1 MDRPSLLVTTTHRFD
16 SAWPTKTCASPWN
29 LLTRSAPT
37 CADITDRYAEVE
49 MRLRADA
56 NHLIAVRLIEQRNNL
71 ILHRQASP

>member
-1 MDRPSLLVTTTHRFD
+1 
-16 SAWPTKTCASPWN
+16 
-29 LLTRSAPT
+29 LTRSAPT
-37 CADITDRYAEVE
+37 CADITDLYAEVE